1 MQRVSAEIFYL
12 IRNSVYI
19 YLMTKINDLPDLP
32 ANNFDPTQ
40 DLIIIQKPNGA
51 TYKMLAA
58 TALSSI
64 AQGEVQTQTKTTTIA
79 GGNFGKIIFSYSNLL
94 SLNSSVLVN
103 VTSSK
108 HDGTFFLT
116 KSAGISSF
124 NNYGIPSTTNDVHLL
139 SGTTS
144 RIRSTWV
151 TKLTAT
157 IKIYDDVIEIS
168 NMKSLYAAS
177 GRQRG
182 WQLDYNSSTI
192 SATLQANIKA

>member
-12 IRNSVYI
+12 IRNSVCI

-64 AQGEVQTQTKTTTIA
+64 AQGEVQTETKTTTAA
-79 GGNFGKIIFSYSNLL
+79 GNNPGKIIFSYNNLL
-94 SLNSSVLVN
+94 SLNSAALVQ
-103 VTSSK
+103 VTSNGF
-108 HDGTFFLT
+108 DGKFSLT
-116 KSAGISSF
+116 KSAGIANF
-124 NNYGIPSTTNDVHLL
+124 TNYGIPSTTNNVDILTGK
-139 SGTTS
+139 SS
-144 RIRSTWV
+144 RSKDI
-151 TKLTAT
+151 KLTAT
-157 IKIYDDVIEIS
+157 IKLYDDIVEIS
-168 NMKSLYAAS
+168 NIRGYVFSTGKGS
-177 GRQRG
+177 RG
-182 WQLDYNSSTI
+182 WRSDYVSYTI